1 MRVKC
6 SIIAEQVTLA
16 HELDH
21 KIVGNSCG
29 YLILIDRM
37 NWRYTVAPVG
47 PVVTHLNLIL
57 PARTWM

>member
-21 KIVGNSCG
+21 KIVGDSCG

-37 NWRYTVAPVG
+37 NWRYTVDRLVQWSP
-47 PVVTHLNLIL
+47 I
-57 PARTWM
+57 